1 MLVPFILYYG
11 HVREDSMASKS
22 SVTEIKRQNRAI
34 IFKYILENGSV
45 SRQNISQHVGYSLPT
60 VFANV
65 TELLE
70 AGYLCEVGTFDS
82 TGGRKA
88 KMVAVARGVKYA
100 IGVDVTR
107 RHVRFVMLDMS
118 GDLLADS
125 IERLAYADNYGYYSK
140 VGSMLE
146 EFLDKSGADR
156 SKLVGVGISIPGILN
171 AEKTVI
177 AKSHVLGVDGLSL
190 SNFYDHIKYPTYFD
204 NDANCAAFAEV
215 DKDSK
220 CTVYFSLSNTVGGAI
235 YYDGEL
241 CTGNLSKSGEIGH
254 MIIHPGGRRCYCGK
268 RGCLDAYCSAL
279 SLMSDPDG
287 HLEDFFED
295 LERGEKSAVAK
306 WDAYLD
312 DLAIAVTN
320 IRMIF
325 DCDIILGGYVGG
337 YVEKYMNQF
346 AKKTKKYNNF
356 DVDTSYITTGSYKRL
371 SSAIGAAQI
380 AIDDFIDNM
389 LPG

>member
-100 IGVDVTR
+100 IGVDITR

-125 IERLAYADNYGYYSK
+125 IERLAYADNYG
-140 VGSMLE
+140 
-146 EFLDKSGADR
+146 
-156 SKLVGVGISIPGILN
+156 
-171 AEKTVI
+171 
-177 AKSHVLGVDGLSL
+177 
-190 SNFYDHIKYPTYFD
+190 
-204 NDANCAAFAEV
+204 
-215 DKDSK
+215 
-220 CTVYFSLSNTVGGAI
+220 
-235 YYDGEL
+235 
-241 CTGNLSKSGEIGH
+241 
-254 MIIHPGGRRCYCGK
+254 
-268 RGCLDAYCSAL
+268 
-279 SLMSDPDG
+279 
-287 HLEDFFED
+287 
-295 LERGEKSAVAK
+295 
-306 WDAYLD
+306 
-312 DLAIAVTN
+312 
-320 IRMIF
+320 
-325 DCDIILGGYVGG
+325 
-337 YVEKYMNQF
+337 
-346 AKKTKKYNNF
+346 
-356 DVDTSYITTGSYKRL
+356 
-371 SSAIGAAQI
+371 
-380 AIDDFIDNM
+380 
-389 LPG
+389 